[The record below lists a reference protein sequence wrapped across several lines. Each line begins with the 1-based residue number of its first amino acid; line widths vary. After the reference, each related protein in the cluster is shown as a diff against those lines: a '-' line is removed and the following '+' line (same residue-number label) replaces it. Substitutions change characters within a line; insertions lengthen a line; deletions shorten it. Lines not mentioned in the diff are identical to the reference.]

1 MIIKKR
7 GIKTVGMKEI
17 KEYIMNE
24 ASEQDMV
31 NIVEFMRAKKASMD
45 LDKIAQEK
53 QKILDKVQK
62 L

>member
-1 MIIKKR
+1 MIKKK
-7 GIKTVGMKEI
+7 GTKTVGMNEI
-17 KEYIMNE
+17 KEYILNE

-53 QKILDKVQK
+53 QKILDRVQK

>member
-1 MIIKKR
+1 MIKKK
-7 GIKTVGMKEI
+7 GNKAVGMKEI
-17 KEYIMNE
+17 KEYILNE
-24 ASEQDMV
+24 ASEQDMI

-53 QKILDKVQK
+53 QNILDRVQK

>member
-1 MIIKKR
+1 MIKKK
-7 GIKTVGMKEI
+7 GNKTVGMTEI
-17 KEYIMNE
+17 KEYILNE

-53 QKILDKVQK
+53 QKILDRVQK